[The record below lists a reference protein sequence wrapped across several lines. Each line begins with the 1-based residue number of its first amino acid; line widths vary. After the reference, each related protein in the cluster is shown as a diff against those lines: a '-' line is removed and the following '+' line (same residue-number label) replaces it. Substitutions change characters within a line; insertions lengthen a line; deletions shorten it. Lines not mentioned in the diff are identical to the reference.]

1 MTSPRRLEGFIAAAA
16 LALLIAACTEEAPRW
31 ADVKPGALAAQTKA
45 PGPVADPNKALVD
58 RVRQA
63 LARERQI
70 EADDIDVS
78 ASGGV
83 VSLWGTVADA
93 KQRQRAAE
101 VAGAVAG
108 VQSVENKLT
117 VAKGS

>member
-16 LALLIAACTEEAPRW
+16 LALLIAACTEDAPRW
-31 ADVKPGALAAQTKA
+31 ADVKPGALAETKA
-45 PGPVADPNKALVD
+45 PGPIADPNKALVD